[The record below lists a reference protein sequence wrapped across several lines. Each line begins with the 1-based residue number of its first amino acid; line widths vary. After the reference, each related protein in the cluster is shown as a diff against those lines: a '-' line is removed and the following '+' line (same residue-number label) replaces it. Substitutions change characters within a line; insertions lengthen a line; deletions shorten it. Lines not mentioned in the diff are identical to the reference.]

1 MNPEEI
7 KRIRAKLNSIGQGFC
22 MAKWYHV
29 SMHLHTGVNHSCYHP
44 MPHPIPLEEVK
55 KNPSKLHNTDWKKQ
69 QRKIM
74 LEGGR
79 PDECS
84 YCWNIEDL
92 EGDQISDRYLR
103 SSEDWA
109 TPLIDKTAQ
118 MTGSEDVYPRYLE
131 VNFGFE
137 CNLKCSYCASSVSS
151 SWHAEI
157 KKHGDYD
164 LKNPVNKR
172 QYSVSDQVWKREDE
186 NPYIEAFWK
195 WFPEVY
201 PHLHT
206 FRVTGGEPLLSSNVF
221 KSLDYISE
229 NPNPNLEWSVNT
241 NMCISEKNLKRYTD
255 RVTDLVNGNKIKQVS
270 TFTSVDTWGP
280 QAEYIRHGFKRELFL
295 TNIDTYLRTVPKSTI
310 NFMITFNFLSMCNF
324 DLLLDKILD
333 LRSKYNTEGIQRV
346 NFDTPYLIEPPHLS
360 AQITDDKMIDRMYTT
375 LDYMQSHCNDETV
388 FAFTETEYKKL
399 ERVVKWIERFRYT
412 GDELELNRQDFCRFV
427 DQHDKRRRTDF
438 LNTFPELVDFYR
450 ENKPTDV

>member
-1 MNPEEI
+1 MNPDEI
-7 KRIRAKLNSIGQGFC
+7 KKIKEKLNAIGNGFC

-29 SMHLHTGVNHSCYHP
+29 SLHLHTGVNHSCYHP

-55 KNPSKLHNTDWKKQ
+55 KDPSKLHNTDWKKE
-69 QRKIM
+69 QRRIM

-103 SSEDWA
+103 SSEEWS
-109 TPLIDKTAQ
+109 TPLIDKTAK
-118 MTGSEDVYPRYLE
+118 MNGSEDVYPRYLE

-151 SWHAEI
+151 SWHSEI
-157 KKHGDYD
+157 VKHGDYD

-172 QYSVSDQVWKREDE
+172 QYSISDQVWKREEE

-241 NMCISEKNLKRYTD
+241 NMCIPQRNLKKYAN
-255 RVTDLVNGNKIKQVS
+255 RVADLVNGNKIRQVS

-280 QAEYIRHGFKRELFL
+280 QTEYIRFGFNQEKFL
-295 TNIDTYLRTVPKSTI
+295 ENIDIYLNMVPKSTI
-310 NFMITFNFLSMCNF
+310 NFMITFNFLSMPNF
-324 DLLLDKILD
+324 HLLIDKILE
-333 LRSKYNTEGIQRV
+333 LRAKYNTKKIQRV
-346 NFDTPYLIEPPHLS
+346 NLDTPYLIEPPHLS
-360 AQITDDKMIDRMYTT
+360 AQITDDGLLGKMYDT
-375 LDYMQSHCNDETV
+375 LGYMKSHVEENNCFKFNQ
-388 FAFTETEYKKL
+388 TEYRKL
-399 ERVVKWIERFRYT
+399 ERVIKWIEANRFQ
-412 GDELELNRQDFCRFV
+412 GDELELNRHDFCRFV
-427 DQHDKRRRTDF
+427 EQHDQRRNTDF
-438 LNTFPELVDFYR
+438 LATFPELKDFYYRNR
-450 ENKPTDV
+450 ENA

>member
-7 KRIRAKLNSIGQGFC
+7 KKVRAKLNSIGQGFC
-22 MAKWYHV
+22 TAKWYHV

-55 KNPSKLHNTDWKKQ
+55 KDPSKLHNTDWKKQ

-103 SSEDWA
+103 SSEEWSL
-109 TPLIDKTAQ
+109 PLIDETAK
-118 MTGSEDVYPRYLE
+118 MTGDENVYPRYLE

-151 SWHAEI
+151 SWHGEI

-164 LKNPVNKR
+164 LKNPINKR
-172 QYSVSDQVWKREDE
+172 QYSVSDQVWKREEE

-206 FRVTGGEPLLSSNVF
+206 FRVTGGEPLLSANVF
-221 KSLDYISE
+221 KSLDYIAE
-229 NPNPNLEWSVNT
+229 NPNSNLEWSVNT
-241 NMCISEKNLKRYTD
+241 NMCIGERYLKKYANT
-255 RVTDLVNGNKIKQVS
+255 VADLVNNKKIKQVS

-280 QAEYIRHGFKRELFL
+280 QAEYIRFGFDRSKFL
-295 TNIDTYLRTVPKSTI
+295 NNIDTYLKIVPKSTI
-310 NFMITFNFLSMCNF
+310 NFMITFNVLSMPNF
-324 DLLLDKILD
+324 DLLLDKLLE
-333 LRSKYNTEGIQRV
+333 LRVQYNVPGIQRV

-360 AQITDDKMIDRMYTT
+360 AQIADDSMIDRMYTT
-375 LDYMQSHCNDETV
+375 LDYMQEHVEEGNCFKFDK
-388 FAFTETEYKKL
+388 TEYKKL

-427 DQHDKRRRTDF
+427 DQHDQRRKTDF
-438 LNTFPELVDFYR
+438 LTVFPEMKDFYFKNR
-450 ENKPTDV
+450 EQ